1 MEERL
6 GGMGTFSAR
15 IELANREGTR
25 VREIEA
31 LVDTGAF
38 LTMLPTS
45 LLTGLGIVPTK
56 TETFSLA
63 DGSTVQMETGGA
75 VIHLNGDHVTTIV
88 VFGPDDA
95 EPLLGAYTL
104 EGLALTVDPRNSQ
117 LIKAKLTL

>member
-1 MEERL
+1 
-6 GGMGTFSAR
+6 MGTFRVDIQVSD
-15 IELANREGTR
+15 REGAR
-25 VREIEA
+25 ARDVAA